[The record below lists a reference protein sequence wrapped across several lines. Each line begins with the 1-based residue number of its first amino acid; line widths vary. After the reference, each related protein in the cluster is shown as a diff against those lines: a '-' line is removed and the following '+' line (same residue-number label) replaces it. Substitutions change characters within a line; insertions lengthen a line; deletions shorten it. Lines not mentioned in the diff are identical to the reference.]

1 MNPINNKKS
10 GKRFLIVNGLATAL
24 MLTISL
30 IVLYFIVNATV
41 RSVIYDN
48 MIGKVQRDK
57 QIYANE
63 IDAWF
68 DSAYSKVSTLAATL
82 SALSYPQEF
91 REPGFRDFDDRD
103 RDFREIAERIVQ
115 ENYYIVNV
123 FIGFEDGSIINGAG
137 FRPPQDSD
145 WTATNLPW
153 FSAAVEAGYGVIVMT
168 EPYWSQAAETF
179 TAGMATWL
187 PELNNVGAVVGIS
200 VTQYN
205 IFDRISHDPVWAD
218 GYRILATDTG
228 TIVFHS
234 DPAIR
239 ASENI
244 RTLYCIPGGAGE
256 SMLATIQA
264 GVIFDT
270 FYGPRLGAS
279 YIVAAPL
286 ETVGWT
292 LFDIVPVSAIRDP
305 ISQSIT
311 AIMVPLSVLI
321 VVIFVF
327 SLSLFYRISKQR
339 EDRLAQEKKL
349 AEANSEAKSR
359 FLTRMSH
366 EIRTPITAVMGIS
379 EIQLQ
384 TPNLPPIIGE
394 SFAKIHNSSVLLLD
408 NINDILDFSK
418 IESGKVVIQSEKY
431 DVASTISDVLNINA
445 TLIGNKDIK
454 FHVHVDENMPVSL
467 IGDALHVKQIINN
480 LLSNA
485 LKYTESGS
493 VDFFLYCEKDET
505 REDGATLII
514 TVQDTGLGMTEE
526 QLDVLFIE
534 YMRFHKQEMHHVS
547 GSGLGM
553 PIVNTL
559 VQLMDAK
566 LYIDSEVGKGTK
578 VVVRIPQ
585 IISGSQTIGKEA
597 ATQLQHFGSYAR
609 FFSKKSTFK
618 PEPMPYG
625 SVLVVDDIETNHYV
639 VRGLLAF
646 YELNVESCNSG
657 YEAIEKIKQGN
668 VYDIVFMD
676 FMMPGINGTETM
688 RQIREMGYN
697 HPIVALTANA
707 LIGQDKDFI
716 KDGFDGFIS
725 KPIQTRHLN
734 ETLIK
739 FIKDKQPHEVIEA
752 ARLASTDKSAPKGD
766 INSFQSDPELVAKLR
781 VDFKRSHHSTMER
794 INEAIATGDSE
805 TAYRLVHTIKG
816 SAGLIYEDVL
826 VSAAKEV
833 ELVFAENGEPTVM
846 QLTALEREIMRVLDD
861 INDISSNPLDS
872 EQMNTE
878 DAVALLQQII
888 PLLTTRNA
896 SCVAMCDELRKVPH
910 STELVGQIENFQFSD
925 AAKTA
930 TQLLTDLGVK
940 YSD

>member
-1 MNPINNKKS
+1 MNQINNKKS
-10 GKRFLIVNGLATAL
+10 GQRFFIVSGLATTL

-30 IVLYFIVNATV
+30 IFLYFIVNITV
-41 RSVIYDN
+41 RDIIYDN

-63 IDAWF
+63 IDEWF
-68 DSAYSKVSTLAATL
+68 NSAYSKVSTLANTL

-115 ENYYIVNV
+115 ENYYVVNV
-123 FIGFEDGSIINGAG
+123 FIGFADGSIINGAG
-137 FRPPQDSD
+137 FRPSPGSD
-145 WTATNLPW
+145 WTATSPPW
-153 FSAAVEAGYGVIVMT
+153 FSAAVEAGEGVIVMT

-200 VTQYN
+200 VAQTN
-205 IFDRISHDPVWAD
+205 IFERISHNPVWAD

-228 TIVFHS
+228 AIVFHS
-234 DPAIR
+234 DPTIR

-244 RTLYCIPGGAGE
+244 RTLHDIPGGAGE
-256 SMLATIQA
+256 SLLATIQA
-264 GVIFDT
+264 GDIFCT

-292 LFDIVPVSAIRDP
+292 LFDIVPVSAIQDP
-305 ISQSIT
+305 ISQSIA
-311 AIMVPLSVLI
+311 AIMMPLSALV

-339 EDRLAQEKKL
+339 EDRLAQEKKQ

-359 FLTRMSH
+359 FLARMSH

-394 SFAKIHNSSVLLLD
+394 AFAKIHNSSVMLLET
-408 NINDILDFSK
+408 INDILDFAK
-418 IESGKVVIQSEKY
+418 VESGKVVILSEKY

-445 TLIGNKDIK
+445 TLIGDKDIK

-467 IGDALHVKQIINN
+467 IGDALHIKQIINN

-493 VDFFLYCEKDET
+493 VDFYLYCEKDET
-505 REDGATLII
+505 RENGATLTII
-514 TVQDTGLGMTEE
+514 VKDTGLGMTAE
-526 QLDVLFIE
+526 QLDVLFVE
-534 YMRFHKQEMHHVS
+534 YMRFHKQELHHVN

-553 PIVNTL
+553 PIVNNL
-559 VQLMDAK
+559 VQSMDAK
-566 LYIDSEVGKGTK
+566 LDIDSEVGKGTK

-585 IISGSQTIGKEA
+585 IVSSPQIIGKEA
-597 ATQLQHFGSYAR
+597 AEQLQHFGSYAR

-646 YELNVESCNSG
+646 YELNVESCNNG

-676 FMMPGINGTETM
+676 FMMPGINGTEAM
-688 RQIREMGYN
+688 RQIRETGYN

-716 KDGFDGFIS
+716 KDGFDDFIS
-725 KPIQTRHLN
+725 KPIQTKCLN

-752 ARLASTDKSAPKGD
+752 ARLASADKSAPKGD
-766 INSFQSDPELVAKLR
+766 INNFQSDPELVAKLR
-781 VDFKRSHHSTMER
+781 VDFKRSHYSTMER

-805 TAYRLVHTIKG
+805 TAYRLAHNIKG
-816 SAGLIYEDVL
+816 SAGLIYEDALMAV
-826 VSAAKEV
+826 AKEV
-833 ELVFAENGEPTVM
+833 ELVFARNGEPTVV
-846 QLTALEREIMRVLDD
+846 QLTALEREMRRVLDD
-861 INDISSNPLDS
+861 ISDVSNNPLDS
-872 EQMNTE
+872 EQMNTD

-896 SCVAMCDELRKVPH
+896 SCVAMCDELRKIPR

-930 TQLLTDLGVK
+930 IQLLTDLGGE
-940 YSD
+940 YSG